1 MVPKLN
7 EARELL
13 KKYNQGDF
21 HVLHGEIV
29 SGIMGYFARQL
40 EPEKE
45 EYWSVVGML
54 HDIDFELYPEEHCAK
69 CCELLREHN
78 VDEQI
83 IRSIVSHGYGRLDW
97 VTVKPETQMEK
108 ILFATD
114 ELSGLFGACAMVRP
128 SKSVCDM
135 DVGSIK
141 KKFKK
146 KEFAAGCCREDIV
159 RGAEMLGV
167 TLEELMQNTL
177 DAMKSLVDVLHI

>member
-97 VTVKPETQMEK
+97 VTVKPENQMEK

-114 ELSGLFGACAMVRP
+114 ELSGL
-128 SKSVCDM
+128 
-135 DVGSIK
+135 I
-141 KKFKK
+141 
-146 KEFAAGCCREDIV
+146 
-159 RGAEMLGV
+159 
-167 TLEELMQNTL
+167 
-177 DAMKSLVDVLHI
+177 

>member
-1 MVPKLN
+1 M
-7 EARELL
+7 
-13 KKYNQGDF
+13 
-21 HVLHGEIV
+21 
-29 SGIMGYFARQL
+29 
-40 EPEKE
+40 
-45 EYWSVVGML
+45 
-54 HDIDFELYPEEHCAK
+54 
-69 CCELLREHN
+69 REHN

-97 VTVKPETQMEK
+97 VTVKPENQMEK

-114 ELSGLFGACAMVRP
+114 ELSGLIGACAMVRP

>member
-1 MVPKLN
+1 MIPSI
-7 EARELL
+7 EDARQLL
-13 KKYNQGDF
+13 SLYNKGEF
-21 HVLHGEIV
+21 HLLHGEVV
-29 SGIMGYFARQL
+29 SGIMDYFARQYD
-40 EPEKE
+40 PENE
-45 EYWSVVGML
+45 EYWSAVGMM
-54 HDIDFELYPEEHCAK
+54 HDID
-69 CCELLREHN
+69 
-78 VDEQI
+78 EQM

-97 VTVKPETQMEK
+97 VTVKPETRMEK

-114 ELSGLFGACAMVRP
+114 ELSGLIGACAMVRP

-177 DAMKSLVDVLHI
+177 DVMKSLVDVLHI